1 MTNMNG
7 EHCVYVT
14 RGRKENGDTTWRV
27 GITTRPSVRPKESFR
42 ENQPCLGE
50 LDHVSLMCGLD
61 KETAK
66 SIEVG
71 LIDVLSGLNPAGKCN
86 LIRR

>member
-1 MTNMNG
+1 MG
-7 EHCVYVT
+7 RKYCVYVI
-14 RGRKENGDTTWRV
+14 RGSQGNGNPKWRV
-27 GITTRPSVRPKESFR
+27 GMTTRPSVRPKESFR

-50 LDHVSLMCGLD
+50 LEHVSLMCGLD

-71 LIDVLSGLNPAGKCN
+71 LIDLLSGLNPAGKCN